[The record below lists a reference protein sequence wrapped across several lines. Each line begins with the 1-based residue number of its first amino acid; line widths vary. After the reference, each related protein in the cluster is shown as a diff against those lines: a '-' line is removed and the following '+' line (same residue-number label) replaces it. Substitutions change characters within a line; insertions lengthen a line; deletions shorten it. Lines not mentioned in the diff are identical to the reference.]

1 MSPDENGYFRAPKE
15 LESKDEVIA
24 RICAGLELYY
34 QQKENGTLAKDE
46 RTPEQ
51 IQEAQDDYW
60 IEKLT
65 RKYES
70 KLWHD
75 NFTASFHPRWETTGP
90 KQQTFYSDFYRDTYG
105 RLGAV
110 RSS

>member
-1 MSPDENGYFRAPKE
+1 MSPDENGYFRAPKK
-15 LESKDEVIA
+15 LESKEEVIA
-24 RICAGLELYY
+24 RVCAGLELYY
-34 QQKENGTLAKDE
+34 QQKEKGTLPKDE

-51 IQEAQDDYW
+51 IQDAQDDYW

-75 NFTASFHPRWETTGP
+75 NFMASFSPGWETVGP
-90 KQQTFYSDFYRDTYG
+90 KQPSRCNDRDRVYYG
-105 RLGAV
+105 RFGHV
-110 RSS
+110 RMD

>member
-1 MSPDENGYFRAPKE
+1 MSPDENGYFRVPKK
-15 LESKDEVIA
+15 LESTDEVIA

-34 QQKENGTLAKDE
+34 QQKESGTLPKDE

-51 IQEAQDDYW
+51 IQDAQDDYW

-70 KLWHD
+70 KLRQELQNWR
-75 NFTASFHPRWETTGP
+75 NINIV
-90 KQQTFYSDFYRDTYG
+90 K
-105 RLGAV
+105 L
-110 RSS
+110 

>member
-34 QQKENGTLAKDE
+34 QQKESGTLPKDE

-51 IQEAQDDYW
+51 IQDAQDDYW

-90 KQQTFYSDFYRDTYG
+90 KQQIFYSDFYRDTYG

>member
-1 MSPDENGYFRAPKE
+1 MSPDENGYFRAPKK

-34 QQKENGTLAKDE
+34 QQKESGTLPKDE
-46 RTPEQ
+46 RTSEQ
-51 IQEAQDDYW
+51 IQDEQDDYW

-70 KLWHD
+70 KLWQD
-75 NFTASFHPRWETTGP
+75 NFTASFHPRWETIGP
-90 KQQTFYSDFYRDTYG
+90 QPKTFYSDFYRDTYG

>member
-1 MSPDENGYFRAPKE
+1 MSPDKNGYLRAPKK

-24 RICAGLELYY
+24 RVCAGLELYY
-34 QQKENGTLAKDE
+34 QQKENGALRRDE

-51 IQEAQDDYW
+51 IQDAKDDYW

-65 RKYES
+65 RKREAQ
-70 KLWHD
+70 LWHD
-75 NFTASFHPRWETTGP
+75 NFMASFRPMWEITGP
-90 KQQTFYSDFYRDTYG
+90 KQPTFYSDFYRDTYG

-110 RSS
+110 RSN

>member
-1 MSPDENGYFRAPKE
+1 MSPDKNGYFRAPKK

-34 QQKENGTLAKDE
+34 QQKENGTLPKDE
-46 RTPEQ
+46 RTAEQ
-51 IQEAQDDYW
+51 IQDAKDDCW
-60 IEKLT
+60 VEKLT

-75 NFTASFHPRWETTGP
+75 NFTASFHPRWETAGP

>member
-1 MSPDENGYFRAPKE
+1 MSPDENGYFRAPKK

-34 QQKENGTLAKDE
+34 QQKENGIITRDE

-51 IQEAQDDYW
+51 IREAQDDYW
-60 IEKLT
+60 IDKLT

>member
-1 MSPDENGYFRAPKE
+1 MSPDENGYFRAPKK
-15 LESKDEVIA
+15 LESKDEVIS

-34 QQKENGTLAKDE
+34 QQKEKVTPPKDE

-51 IQEAQDDYW
+51 IQNAKDDYW

-75 NFTASFHPRWETTGP
+75 NLMASFHPRWETTGP
-90 KQQTFYSDFYRDTYG
+90 KQQTFYSDRYRDTYG